1 MTLSEIRT
9 LLASVDPEIKHYF
22 SAADGKNY
30 TYWEETQRLPFMA
43 DDRHDPA
50 DAAWRFYVHR
60 FTKTENDP
68 VAPALFKALDES
80 TGIAV
85 RWTVDFEPDTGYIH
99 HIFECEGM

>member
-1 MTLSEIRT
+1 MTLSEIQT
-9 LLASVDPEIKHYF
+9 KLAGIDPDIKHYF
-22 SAADGKNY
+22 SASDGKNY

-60 FTKTENDP
+60 FTKTEYDP
-68 VAPALFKALDES
+68 VATALFTALDES

-85 RWTVDFEPDTGYIH
+85 RWTVDSEPDTGYIH